1 MCENTVYQYRRNS
14 TYTAAS
20 VPADPICA
28 TRGTRKLTGRRIADA
43 ICDDSLL
50 LRPKALCYH
59 IIFSVSFQ
67 QHRPSREAPRRHAL
81 RASPPRQTRKAA
93 VRLHEKT
100 RKYADYSRITLCE
113 GDIIFNMNHHLE
125 LVAKWDCLLIF
136 LCIRRPMLNSG
147 LIEA

>member
-100 RKYADYSRITLCE
+100 RKYRTSPYSSFFEYGQAR
-113 GDIIFNMNHHLE
+113 F
-125 LVAKWDCLLIF
+125 LVKHYLHRLTRSCF
-136 LCIRRPMLNSG
+136 MRRFRDFS
-147 LIEA
+147 